1 MPPLENSETS
11 LNSVTSPDPGPAFAE
26 SVAIMNRLRSP
37 GGCPWDREQTF
48 DSIRK
53 YTLEETYEVFDA
65 IERRDWPALK
75 DELGDLL
82 LQVLIYA
89 QMASEAGSFTIED
102 VIAGLNRKLIR
113 RHPHVFGEAAAAAA
127 GNSASGL
134 DLGLET
140 NGIDARQVLHNW
152 EEIKKLEQAS
162 RPAPGQVP
170 EGRLDTIPRSM
181 PALSEAAKLGSKA
194 AKSGFDWPDVS
205 GLVDKLREET
215 AEIEAELPDASNNH
229 EALTEE
235 LGDLLFTAVNLAR
248 HLKIDP
254 ELALRDSNAKF
265 RRRFSSMET
274 ASPKPLEELAPNELE
289 SLWNRAKLAESKR

>member
-1 MPPLENSETS
+1 MPPAENADTP
-11 LNSVTSPDPGPAFAE
+11 SPSGTTPNPGPTFAE
-26 SVAIMNRLRSP
+26 AVAVMHRLRAP

-82 LQVLIYA
+82 LQVLFYA
-89 QMASEAGSFTIED
+89 EMASEAGSFTIGD

-127 GNSASGL
+127 GNSAAGL
-134 DLGLET
+134 TTD
-140 NGIDARQVLHNW
+140 GIDARQVLHNW
-152 EEIKKLEQAS
+152 EEIKKREKSSQ
-162 RPAPGQVP
+162 PPP
-170 EGRLDTIPRSM
+170 EGRLDTVPRSL
-181 PALSEAAKLGSKA
+181 PALSEAVKLGSKA

-205 GLVDKLREET
+205 GLMDKLREET
-215 AEIEAELPDASNNH
+215 SELEAELPHTSEDH
-229 EALTEE
+229 DALTEE

-254 ELALRDSNAKF
+254 ELALRDTNAKF
-265 RRRFSSMET
+265 RRRFRSMEL
-274 ASPKPLEELAPNELE
+274 ASSSPLEDLTPDELE
-289 SLWNRAKLAESKR
+289 SLWVKAKLAENEP